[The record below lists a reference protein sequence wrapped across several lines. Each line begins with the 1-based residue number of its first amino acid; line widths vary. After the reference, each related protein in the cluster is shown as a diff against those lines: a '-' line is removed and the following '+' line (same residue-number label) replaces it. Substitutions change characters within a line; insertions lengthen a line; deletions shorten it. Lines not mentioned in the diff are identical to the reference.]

1 MFKSEQAQESRSRR
15 EMRRNGKSVGK
26 TVRNQSRSP
35 DLRLQILQKEMKAS
49 QKSIGSEKTEKNVFQ
64 GTSLLLSKILKLN

>member
-26 TVRNQSRSP
+26 TVRNKVEVRI
-35 DLRLQILQKEMKAS
+35 LRLQILQKEIKAS
-49 QKSIGSEKTEKNVFQ
+49 QKSIGSEKTEKNDFSWNKPPAEQ
-64 GTSLLLSKILKLN
+64 NLKT

>member
-1 MFKSEQAQESRSRR
+1 MPNRRLIAGARSLFKSEQAQESRSRR

-35 DLRLQILQKEMKAS
+35 DFAPSNTSEGNKAS
-49 QKSIGSEKTEKNVFQ
+49 QKSIGSEK
-64 GTSLLLSKILKLN
+64 LKK

>member
-35 DLRLQILQKEMKAS
+35 DLRLQILQKEIKAS
-49 QKSIGSEKTEKNVFQ
+49 QKSIGSEKTEKNDFSWNKPPAEQ
-64 GTSLLLSKILKLN
+64 NLKT